1 MASAQAQAEKDKG
14 NEAYKKKDFVTAHQH
29 YDKAIELDP
38 TNVTFL
44 TNKAAAYF
52 EEQKYDDCIKCC
64 EKAVEIGRENRA
76 DYHVI
81 AKAYSRM
88 ANAYLKQE
96 KLKEA
101 LQFFDKSLSEHRDP
115 EIVKKRNEIDKIF
128 KQKERE
134 AYINPELALEEKNK
148 GNECYQKGAY
158 AEAIKHYTEAIKRN
172 PQDAK
177 LYSNR
182 AACYTKLMEFNYC
195 ISDCDE
201 CIKLDPTFV
210 KGYLRKG
217 AACSLLKQYGRAK
230 AVYEEALR
238 LDPNNQ
244 EALDGLRA
252 AMIGGQAKNPEE
264 IRKKAMEDPEIRQI
278 LSDPAMSMILEQM
291 SQDPKAVREHL
302 KNPDIMKKIEKLM
315 DAGIVGMR

>member
-14 NEAYKKKDFVTAHQH
+14 NEAYKKKDFVSAHLH

-38 TNVTFL
+38 TNITFL

-52 EEQKYDDCIKCC
+52 EEGKLDECIECC
-64 EKAVEIGRENRA
+64 HKAVDIGRENRA
-76 DYHVI
+76 DYLLI

-101 LQFFDKSLSEHRDP
+101 IQYFDKSLSEHRDP
-115 EIVKKRNEIDKIF
+115 EIVKKRAEIEKIF
-128 KQKERE
+128 KKQEQL
-134 AYINPELALEEKNK
+134 AYINPELSMEEKNK

-158 AEAIKHYTEAIKRN
+158 ADAIKHYTEAIKRN
-172 PQDAK
+172 PEDAK

-201 CIKLDPTFV
+201 CIRLDPTFV

-217 AACSLLKQYGRAK
+217 GACLMLRQFGRAK
-230 AVYEEALR
+230 AAFEEALK
-238 LDPNNQ
+238 LDSSNQ
-244 EALDGLRA
+244 EALDGLRQA
-252 AMIGGQAKNPEE
+252 LVSGQSKNPEE
-264 IRKKAMEDPEIRQI
+264 VRKKAMEDPEIRQI
-278 LSDPAMSMILEQM
+278 LSDPAMTMILEQM

-302 KNPDIMKKIEKLM
+302 KNPEIMKKIEKLM